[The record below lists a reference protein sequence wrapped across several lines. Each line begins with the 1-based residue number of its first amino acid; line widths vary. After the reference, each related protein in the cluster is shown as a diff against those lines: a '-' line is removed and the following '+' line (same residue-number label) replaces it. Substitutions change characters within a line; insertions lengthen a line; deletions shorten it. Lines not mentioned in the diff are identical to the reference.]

1 MCGAALVFRSYLEA
15 IDLPGGSAQ
24 VADLM
29 REAES
34 ELRGQIRQVLAEMH
48 STGPRAAPTALGG
61 RDESG
66 RPDASAATPGDGD
79 AVVAAAG
86 AATGTAGAGTTRR
99 I

>member
-1 MCGAALVFRSYLEA
+1 MCGAALVFRSSLEA

-66 RPDASAATPGDGD
+66 PDASAATPGDGD